1 MKRERTL
8 QIVVGLLGVAYI
20 AMIYPL
26 YTDLWHANWLL
37 VTKNETEPMF
47 LSFFIALGFFLGMR
61 HATDPDRVKGGLS
74 HAADRGRDFDFRRY
88 EHLIFGV
95 FG

>member
-37 VTKNETEPMF
+37 VMKNETEPMF
-47 LSFFIALGFFLGMR
+47 LSFLQQVEKRDAVVR
-61 HATDPDRVKGGLS
+61 Q
-74 HAADRGRDFDFRRY
+74 AAVTVEPF
-88 EHLIFGV
+88 
-95 FG
+95 